1 MMTKNT
7 RKSDFY
13 RSDLNKMKKLFLND
27 NKPFGLYL
35 HVPFCE
41 GKCRY
46 CDFYSVNYNMAEMN
60 NYLACLKEEIKLYS
74 SSATIPAIE
83 TIYIGGGTP
92 GLLTVEQL
100 AEILDLIIQC
110 FNYPITKEIS
120 IEANPYSLTEEK
132 IAGYRG
138 LGVNRLSLGVQS
150 FNDRELNFLGRKH
163 TASEAIETINL
174 IDRYFN
180 NYSIDLIFAIPGQRV
195 IEWQETLEKAIAL
208 NPNHIS
214 LYNLQIEEGTPL
226 AVSMNAGEF
235 EAIDD
240 TIDAEMYIL
249 AQDMLVN
256 SGYQHYEISNFAKPN
271 FYSRHNRLY
280 WELKPYLGLGPAAHS
295 FTGNTRFNNYS
306 DIYKYNKVLSK
317 DTQNQNF
324 PNNNFHKNI
333 YEDINKNI
341 NKDKKNNKET
351 ASGYC
356 NTSIDCLPIDSITEL
371 TKEDLM
377 AEKLFMGLR
386 LLEGVS
392 LGVFYEEFG
401 IRLEEYYH
409 QEIKNLQ
416 SLGLIELN
424 KDRMKLTKKGLLH
437 GNRVF
442 MEFLP

>member
-1 MMTKNT
+1 MMIENN
-7 RKSDFY
+7 RK
-13 RSDLNKMKKLFLND
+13 SDLNKNDLNKTRDIFMKD
-27 NKPFGLYL
+27 NKAFGLYL

-46 CDFYSVNYNMAEMN
+46 CDFYSVNYNMAGMN
-60 NYLACLKEEIKLYS
+60 DYLVCLKEEIKLYS
-74 SSATIPAIE
+74 SSGKIPAIE

-100 AEILDLIIQC
+100 AEILELITQC
-110 FNYPITKEIS
+110 FNYPITEEVT

-150 FNDRELNFLGRKH
+150 FNDMELNFLGRKH

-174 IDRYFN
+174 VDRYFN
-180 NYSIDLIFAIPGQRV
+180 NYNIDLIFAISGQKV
-195 IEWQETLEKAIAL
+195 IEWQETLKKAIAL
-208 NPNHIS
+208 NPKHIS

-226 AVSMNAGEF
+226 AVSLNAGEF

-240 TIDAEMYIL
+240 SIDAEMYIL

-256 SGYQHYEISNFAKPN
+256 SGYQHYEISNFAKPD
-271 FYSRHNRLY
+271 FHSRHNRLY

-295 FTGNTRFNNYS
+295 FTGKVRFNNYS
-306 DIYKYNKVLSK
+306 DIIKYNKILSK
-317 DTQNQNF
+317 DTQNLDF
-324 PNNNFHKNI
+324 PNTETTFGYSNI
-333 YEDINKNI
+333 
-341 NKDKKNNKET
+341 
-351 ASGYC
+351 
-356 NTSIDCLPIDSITEL
+356 SIDCLPIDNITEL
-371 TKEDLM
+371 TREDLM
-377 AEKLFMGLR
+377 TEKLFMGLR

-392 LGVFYEEFG
+392 LEDFYEEFG

-416 SLGLIELN
+416 SLDLIEFN
-424 KDRMKLTKKGLLH
+424 KNRMKLTKKGILH